1 MLSQIG
7 QDTAITEQQV
17 RIVKAQMEKIQ
28 KLKKVKY
35 IRVIRK
41 SLNLNRVDQSNQFCI
56 YCFVLVTS

>member
-28 KLKKVKY
+28 KLKKVKH
-35 IRVIRK
+35 ICVVRK
-41 SLNLNRVDQSNQFCI
+41 DLNLNDQK
-56 YCFVLVTS
+56 

>member
-35 IRVIRK
+35 IRVITK
-41 SLNLNRVDQSNQFCI
+41 GLNLIRVDQSNQFRI